1 MHRRGGRW
9 GQKKKKKKIMMMKKR
24 DREGRGEDGMGG
36 RWEPTTR
43 VAVGSC
49 ALRCGTPKLRGSRG
63 VIAASDIN
71 PWLHGSKHGHQID
84 YQSRRDQSSMGSTKR
99 QSAGGTTCREPEEQT
114 MGCDLFASLQGSGK
128 ARSMLEKK
136 KGINGNI
143 TIENTYICP
152 NAGVS

>member
-1 MHRRGGRW
+1 MGAEEEEEEDYDDEEERQGGKRGGW
-9 GQKKKKKKIMMMKKR
+9 N
-24 DREGRGEDGMGG
+24 GRQMGADDTG
-36 RWEPTTR
+36 SSWELR
-43 VAVGSC
+43 VA
-49 ALRCGTPKLRGSRG
+49 LRHPKLRGSRG